1 MTKTEDIKRL
11 LVSYYDGQT
20 TEEEEETLRSYFNGD
35 HTDAGLEEDRAF
47 FAALQ
52 PKECPV
58 PEGLEDRLSRQV
70 SQWNTIETSLRR
82 DVRHSSLRWIVGI
95 AASLL
100 LLFAAG
106 TIVHQHENT
115 SSAQDTYTNAKDAY
129 AETSRALMKF
139 SKTLNKG
146 IAATEDITKKT
157 SD

>member
-52 PKECPV
+52 PKECPA

-70 SQWNTIETSLRR
+70 SQC
-82 DVRHSSLRWIVGI
+82 SSSPQAPLSI
-95 AASLL
+95 S
-100 LLFAAG
+100 
-106 TIVHQHENT
+106 TKTHHQHRT
-115 SSAQDTYTNAKDAY
+115 PTRTPRMPMQ
-129 AETSRALMKF
+129 RLH
-139 SKTLNKG
+139 G
-146 IAATEDITKKT
+146 H
-157 SD
+157 